1 MTVLKDLV
9 LATNNSKKLKEI
21 REILGDTY
29 TGTIFSAADFPQYPE
44 PEENGLTFQ
53 ENAHLK
59 AAYYA
64 ERTGHITLADDS
76 GLCVDALDGRPGVK
90 SARYAE
96 TEALRIEKLLREL
109 KDVPTKQRT
118 ARFQCTICVAFPD
131 GNYFTEDGLL
141 EGSIATQPRGDQ
153 GFGYDP
159 IFLVE
164 GSDRTL
170 AEIPAE
176 QKNLISHRGQA
187 MKKIRTNL
195 LNALTSK

>member
-1 MTVLKDLV
+1 MTVLKDLL

-21 REILGDTY
+21 REILGEAY
-29 TGTIFSAADFPQYPE
+29 TGSIFSAADFPNFPE
-44 PEENGLTFQ
+44 PEENGTTFQ
-53 ENAHLK
+53 ENARLK
-59 AAYYA
+59 AVYYA

-96 TEALRIEKLLREL
+96 TEQLRIEKLLQEL
-109 KDVPTKQRT
+109 QDVPAEKRT

-131 GNYFTEDGLL
+131 GTYFAEDGIL
-141 EGSIATQPRGDQ
+141 EGRIGTHPRGDQ

-164 GSDRTL
+164 GSDQTL
-170 AEIPAE
+170 AEISAD

-187 MKKIRTNL
+187 MKKIRANL

>member
-1 MTVLKDLV
+1 MTVLKDLL

-21 REILGDTY
+21 REILGDSY
-29 TGTIFSAADFPQYPE
+29 KGNIFSAAEFPQYSE
-44 PEENGLTFQ
+44 PEENGATFE
-53 ENAHLK
+53 ENARLK
-59 AAYYA
+59 ARYYA

-76 GLCVDALDGRPGVK
+76 GLCVDALSGRPGVQ

-96 TEALRIEKLLREL
+96 TDRLRIEKLLHEL
-109 KDVPTKQRT
+109 QGIPAEKRT

-131 GNYFTEDGLL
+131 GTYFTEDGVL
-141 EGSIATQPRGDQ
+141 EGRIGTFPRGDH

-164 GSDRTL
+164 GSDKTL
-170 AEIPAE
+170 AEIPANE
-176 QKNLISHRGQA
+176 KNLISHRGQA
-187 MKKIRTNL
+187 MKKIRANL